1 MLHGGA
7 RAPVIFEKAR
17 QFNLQNVAIYRCRD
31 VLLSEEKDQRVHG
44 ELLIWFL
51 TVYYS
56 SRPLRRLYSL
66 LLVVKRKRGSHLK
79 QMQSEH

>member
-44 ELLIWFL
+44 ELLIWALFSYQIL
-51 TVYYS
+51 
-56 SRPLRRLYSL
+56 PQISL
-66 LLVVKRKRGSHLK
+66 CKKKIPHHIKMPANAWSTKCR
-79 QMQSEH
+79 

>member
-7 RAPVIFEKAR
+7 RAPVIFDKAR

-31 VLLSEEKDQRVHG
+31 VLLSEEEDQRVHG
-44 ELLIWFL
+44 EHLVWFL

-56 SRPLRRLYSL
+56 W
-66 LLVVKRKRGSHLK
+66 LVHCVIYI
-79 QMQSEH
+79 